1 MKRLLILFGLGL
13 FLLVLIPCASFAVTE
28 GSIELTRDP
37 GEPITLQKALSLA
50 LLQNPTLEVF
60 SFEQRAREARA
71 LQSGLY
77 PNPELEILVEDAA
90 GSGNFSGFSRSQTT
104 IQLSQIVELGGK
116 RSARLRAN
124 DLFGKLASWDYE
136 TNRMDV
142 LTEVS
147 KAYADVLKAQQ
158 QVLLAKSL
166 TGLGEQFLNAVTERV
181 KAGKV
186 AALEKT
192 KAEISLS
199 SVSIQLEKAKRELK
213 IARRNLSALWGSTQ
227 PQFESALGD
236 FFAISSV
243 PSLKQLM
250 ARLSGNPDLKRWAME
265 LEQRQAVV
273 DSELSKRIPDL
284 KLLGGYRRIEETDDN
299 ALVFGI
305 SIPLQL
311 FDRNQGSIN
320 AARHKLAKANAQ
332 KRAAEIKVTKK
343 LMGAYNKVDFAL
355 SQVVAIKTKILPG
368 AKRAFDGINEGY
380 RFGKFGYLDVLDSQ
394 KIFFEAQ
401 GQYLKALADYHKAVA
416 DVERFIGEPLAPV
429 NGPLSKPEGDER
441 P

>member
-13 FLLVLIPCASFAVTE
+13 FLPVLIPCASFAVTE

-90 GSGNFSGFSRSQTT
+90 GSGNFNGFSRSQTT

-136 TNRMDV
+136 TKRMDV

-147 KAYADVLKAQQ
+147 KTYADVLESQQ

-199 SVSIQLEKAKRELK
+199 SVNIQLEKARRELK
-213 IARRNLSALWGSTQ
+213 IARRNLSALWGNNQ
-227 PQFESALGD
+227 PKFESALGD
-236 FFAISSV
+236 LFAISSV
-243 PSLKQLM
+243 PSLKQLL

-320 AARHKLAKANAQ
+320 AARHKLSKANAQ

-368 AKRAFDGINEGY
+368 AKKAFDGINEGY

-416 DVERFIGEPLAPV
+416 DVERFIGEPLTPV
-429 NGPLSKPEGDER
+429 NEPLAKPEGDER